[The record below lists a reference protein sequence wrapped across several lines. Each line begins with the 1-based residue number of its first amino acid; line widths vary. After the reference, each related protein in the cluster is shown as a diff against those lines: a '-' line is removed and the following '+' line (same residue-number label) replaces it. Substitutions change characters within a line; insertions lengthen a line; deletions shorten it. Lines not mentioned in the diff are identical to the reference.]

1 MLGGMARIAIV
12 GGGSM
17 GEALLSGLLRAGRQ
31 VKDLVVAER
40 MPDRARYLADTYSVL
55 VTSLPDAVGNA
66 TFVIIAVKPSDVGS
80 TLGDI
85 ARIACEA
92 AHDSP
97 DQVVITVAAGVTTA
111 FLESKLPAGTPV
123 VRVMPN
129 APALVGAGIS
139 AMASGRY
146 ATPEQ
151 LKEVAALFDSVG
163 AVLTVPEEHL
173 DAVTAV
179 SGSGP
184 AYFFLMVEALVDAGV
199 GAGLSRAV
207 STELVSQTM
216 AGSAALLLD
225 RMEHE
230 RGTGSDTTRDLSLDT
245 TAARLRATVTS
256 PGGTTAAAL
265 RELEKRGLRSAV
277 DEAVRAAKTRS
288 EQLRITSE

>member
-1 MLGGMARIAIV
+1 
-12 GGGSM
+12 M

-31 VKDLVVAER
+31 VKDLVVSER
-40 MPDRARYLADTYSVL
+40 MPDRARYLAETYSVQ
-55 VTSLPDAVGNA
+55 VTSLPDAVENA

-80 TLGDI
+80 VVGEI
-85 ARIACEA
+85 AKVTAEA
-92 AHDSP
+92 AENSP
-97 DQVVITVAAGVTTA
+97 DQVFITVAAGVTTA
-111 FLESKLPAGTPV
+111 YLESKLLAGTPV

-139 AMASGRY
+139 AMAKGRF

-163 AVLTVPEEHL
+163 SVLTVAEEHL

-199 GAGLSRAV
+199 GVGLSRAV
-207 STELVSQTM
+207 STELVTQTM

-225 RMEHE
+225 RMEHDRE
-230 RGTGSDTTRDLSLDT
+230 TGPGATRDLSLDT
-245 TAARLRATVTS
+245 TAAKLRAIVTS

-265 RELEKRGLRSAV
+265 RELEGRGLRAAV